1 MASRSHWDHEQ
12 LERDR
17 QRRYGIEHDPY
28 EEFLEEFELADRYA
42 DQASLAPG
50 SAAALALARRR
61 LGRAG
66 SPYEQPHDP
75 PVRTQMESGEQ
86 VVRQA
91 GDGGRQ
97 RGRVVSHLSHENLVV
112 VAFEAGGE
120 TVVEACELERWAA

>member
-66 SPYEQPHDP
+66 PTSSHTTRRCGRRWSPASRSS
-75 PVRTQMESGEQ
+75 VRPATADASA
-86 VVRQA
+86 A
-91 GDGGRQ
+91 GW
-97 RGRVVSHLSHENLVV
+97 S
-112 VAFEAGGE
+112 A
-120 TVVEACELERWAA
+120 T